1 LTDYG
6 RGNLD
11 NWGKIMNCSRCG
23 NEVSQDDD
31 FCARC
36 GTPLVGYARQ
46 EDLPAAPPVS
56 TAAQKGGATSYRFD
70 ASRWTSNDKIV
81 GGATLFVLIALFL
94 PWFNVNL
101 AGLSSLGDTG
111 AESGSVSGTT
121 AHGWLWFVFIIGLVV
136 LLYLLGVAGFRR
148 LPIALPLKHERLL
161 LAATGINLLLVVLA
175 FLLKPGNGGI
185 TGLQIGWGFGA
196 VIALL
201 AAIAAVVQP
210 ARAAVAERNTPRPDL
225 NRTSKETTGVTRD

>member
-1 LTDYG
+1 
-6 RGNLD
+6 
-11 NWGKIMNCSRCG
+11 MNCSRCG
-23 NEVSQDDD
+23 SEVSQDDD

-46 EDLPAAPPVS
+46 EDLPAAPPAS
-56 TAAQKGGATSYRFD
+56 TAAQTGETTSYRFD
-70 ASRWTSNDKIV
+70 ASRWTPNDKIV

-101 AGLSSLGDTG
+101 AGLSSLDVTG
-111 AESGSVSGTT
+111 TGNASVSGTT
-121 AHGWLWFVFIIGLVV
+121 AHGWLWFVFVIGLIV
-136 LLYLLGVAGFRR
+136 LLYLLLVAGFRR
-148 LPIALPLKHERLL
+148 LPIALPVKHERLL

-175 FLLKPGNGGI
+175 FLLKPGNGGV
-185 TGLQIGWGFGA
+185 TAVKIGWDFGA

-210 ARAAVAERNTPRPDL
+210 ARAGVAERKTPRPDR
-225 NRTSKETTGVTRD
+225 NRSSKETAGVTRE